1 VSKKES
7 YLVAEC
13 VVLFFVIPLLLY
25 FVRHH
30 LGFRILALVWVL
42 AGVCVGLLNRHPAF
56 DWKVLWQTAGLS
68 SHLKGVLVTF
78 LPLAICMGLLAWL
91 LLPAHFLRF
100 PRGTF
105 EIWALVVVL
114 YPPLLAYPQEVIFRC
129 FFFER
134 YRSIFSNQAAMILL
148 NGLSFGL
155 AHVFYGNWI
164 APSLATLGGILFAY
178 RYVRTGSLLAV
189 SLEHGLWGDYLFTV
203 GIGWYFYSGSIQ

>member
-1 VSKKES
+1 VSKKGS
-7 YLVAEC
+7 YLVVEC
-13 VVLFFVIPLLLY
+13 VFLFFVIPVLLY

-42 AGVCVGLLNRHPAF
+42 AGVCVGCLIRDPAF
-56 DWKVLWQTAGLS
+56 DRRVLWKTAGLA
-68 SHLKGVLVTF
+68 SHLKGIVVTF
-78 LPLAICMGLLAWL
+78 LPPAICMGLLAWL
-91 LLPAHFLRF
+91 LLPAHFLSF
-100 PRGTF
+100 PRGKP
-105 EIWALVVVL
+105 EIWALVMVL

-134 YRSIFSNQAAMILL
+134 YRSIFPNQAAMILL

-164 APSLATLGGILFAY
+164 APSLGTLGGILFAY

-189 SLEHGLWGDYLFTV
+189 SLEHGLWGDYLFTI